1 MNRFESILKQKIEVG
16 TEGALNSITPGL
28 KLRAYERGRLKGE
41 LKFGKVYRFY
51 DLASLTKILF
61 TVPVTMRLVEQ
72 GKLKPSRPMIDY
84 LPWFPSES
92 VTVKDV
98 LSHSAGLPWWAPF
111 YSKLKWTNWACL
123 SLASV
128 GIPFAESENRP
139 QGSSRLFRP

>member
-1 MNRFESILKQKIEVG
+1 MNRFETILKQKIEVG
-16 TEGALNSITPGL
+16 TEGDLNSITPGL
-28 KLRAYERGRLKGE
+28 RIRAYERGRLKGE
-41 LKFGKVYRFY
+41 LRLGKVYRFY

-111 YSKLKWTNWACL
+111 YSKLNGPIGPVYRWRQLEA
-123 SLASV
+123 
-128 GIPFAESENRP
+128 PFAESENRP